1 MGFWS
6 DLGKGFSS
14 HIKAIEFIAKHSLWL
29 YFLYPIAIAAILYLI
44 GFFSFFALG
53 GMLGDKVVSWI
64 GLNPD
69 DGGWQGAVAGV
80 TNILVSTSFKMIM
93 WYILGTYMKYI
104 VLIICSPI
112 LALLSER
119 VEEIITGN
127 TYPFNLQQFLLD
139 IMRGILVVFRNLF
152 IETGIMILCLFITL
166 IPILGWVLSI
176 FTIPTKYIFSC
187 YFLGFSMMD
196 YTYERRKMSISQGA
210 SFTRKHKGI
219 AISNGFV
226 FQILLLI
233 PLLGMSLAPILS
245 CVAATLAVLDADAED
260 KQAELLRQQQLQQ
273 QAQQYQQY
281 NQAQQQ
287 QQGYYQQPPQQP

>member
-6 DLGKGFSS
+6 DLGKGFSA
-14 HIKAIEFIAKHSLWL
+14 HIKAVEFIAKHGLWL
-29 YFLYPIAIAAILYLI
+29 YFLYPIAIAAALYMI
-44 GFFSFFALG
+44 GFYTFFALG
-53 GMLGDKVVSWI
+53 GMAGDQVVEWI
-64 GLNPD
+64 GL
-69 DGGWQGAVAGV
+69 DGDGWQGFLAGAVSIV
-80 TNILVSTSFKMIM
+80 VSTSFKLLM

-119 VEEIITGN
+119 VDEIISGN
-127 TYPFNLQQFLLD
+127 TYPFNLGQFLSD
-139 IMRGILVVFRNLF
+139 ILRGILVVFRNLF
-152 IETGIMILCLFITL
+152 IETGIMIFCLFLTL
-166 IPILGWVLSI
+166 IPILGWVLSL

-210 SFTRKHKGI
+210 AFTRKHKGI
-219 AISNGFV
+219 AIANGFV

-233 PLLGMSLAPILS
+233 PILGMSLAPVIS
-245 CVAATLAVLDADAED
+245 CVAATLAVLEADAED

-273 QAQQYQQY
+273 QAQQYY
-281 NQAQQQ
+281 QAQQQ
-287 QQGYYQQPPQQP
+287 QQGYYQQPPQHP

>member
-6 DLGKGFSS
+6 DLGKGFSA
-14 HIKAIEFIAKHSLWL
+14 HIKALEFIAKHSLWL
-29 YFLYPIAIAAILYLI
+29 YFIYPIAIAALLYLV
-44 GFFSFFALG
+44 GFVSFFALG
-53 GMLGDKVVSWI
+53 GMLGDKVVDWI
-64 GLNPD
+64 GLSPD
-69 DGGWQGAVAGV
+69 DAGWQGFLAGIAHIV
-80 TNILVSTSFKMIM
+80 ISTSFKMLM

-119 VEEIITGN
+119 VDEIISGN
-127 TYPFNLQQFLLD
+127 TYPFNLGQFLSD

-152 IETGIMILCLFITL
+152 IETGIMIFCMFISF

-210 SFTRKHKGI
+210 AFTRKHKGI
-219 AISNGFV
+219 AIANGFV

-233 PLLGMSLAPILS
+233 PILGMSLAPVIS
-245 CVAATLAVLDADAED
+245 CVAATLAVLEADAED
-260 KQAELLRQQQLQQ
+260 KQAEQLRQQQLQQ
-273 QAQQYQQY
+273 QAQHYH
-281 NQAQQQ
+281 QAQQQ
-287 QQGYYQQPPQQP
+287 QQGYYQQPPQHP